1 MKKSNIIIVASVV
14 IFIALLIYF
23 SRSDTGKSVAQNHQ
37 SDAPVTAQ
45 DQTPE
50 KPAPEQEESEPRT
63 VEISPEQQQLIGV
76 KTAIVEVKPLQKV
89 IRTVG
94 RIEYDETRLK
104 TVNIKYEGWIEKL
117 YADYTGRYVSKGDPL
132 FEVYSPE
139 LFATQ
144 QEFINA
150 LKSNESLKIQNSK
163 TDFGKLIS
171 TDSRTIIEAA
181 RQRLKLWDISEE
193 QINKIEQTG
202 KPIRTMTVYSPV
214 NGYIVEK
221 MALQGI
227 RVMPGEKLYDIA
239 DLSTVWVLSDIYEY
253 ELPLIK
259 TGQSAK
265 ISLSYFPGRE
275 FLSRIEY
282 IYPTISSET
291 RTAKVR
297 FILPNPGG
305 KLKPKMFTD
314 VEIKIGLGKKLT
326 VPQDAII
333 DTGKRKIVYVD
344 KGEGYFEPR
353 EIMTGLSGDGYREVT
368 MGLKAGEKVATSAT
382 FLIDSEAQLKG
393 VTPLAGHKH

>member
-1 MKKSNIIIVASVV
+1 MKKSNILIAASVM

-23 SRSDTGKSVAQNHQ
+23 SRSDTSKSNAQNHQ
-37 SDAPVTAQ
+37 PHAPAIPQ
-45 DQTPE
+45 KQTPE
-50 KPAPEQEESEPRT
+50 KSGMEQEESEPQT
-63 VEISPEQQQLIGV
+63 VEISPEKQQLIGV
-76 KTAIVEVKPLQKV
+76 KTATVEVKPLRKV

-104 TVNIKYEGWIEKL
+104 TVNTKYEGWIEKL

-139 LFATQ
+139 LLATQ

-150 LKSNESLKIQNSK
+150 LKSNESLKIQNTK
-163 TDFGKLIS
+163 TDFGKLLS

-181 RQRLKLWDISEE
+181 RQRLRLWDISEE
-193 QINKIEQTG
+193 QINKIEHTG
-202 KPIRTMTVYSPV
+202 KPVRTMTVYSPV
-214 NGYIVEK
+214 NGYIAEK
-221 MALQGI
+221 MALQGM

-239 DLSTVWVLSDIYEY
+239 DLSRVWVLSDIYEY

-275 FLSRIEY
+275 FISRVEY
-282 IYPTISSET
+282 IYPTISPET

-297 FILPNPGG
+297 FVLPNPGG

-314 VEIKIGLGKKLT
+314 VEIKIGLGKKLA
-326 VPQDAII
+326 VPEAAII

-353 EIMTGLSGDGYREVT
+353 EIMTGAGGEGYIEVT
-368 MGLKAGEKVATSAT
+368 MGLKAGDKVASSAT

-393 VTPLAGHKH
+393 VKPLTHQH